1 MKNATE
7 LFKSSDTSDKQSPGN
22 WIRRKEVKKILD
34 KYDDKLQAAQKDAE
48 GQWLFDDTTF
58 DLYSQ
63 YITPKEREM
72 KTEVKQDIQ
81 EEWYETFM
89 KRYKKETNEEVYEY
103 LFRKA
108 VEDLLRI
115 NFTKLSKMGI
125 INVWDDATPPVK
137 EIVASYLSVCDTR
150 LSKYNKKID
159 THLMDSIRMDFSK
172 ILDIGEITR
181 KTKTYFSN
189 KDVII
194 KVNNRFEIVS
204 IKNENG

>member
-22 WIRRKEVKKILD
+22 WIRRKEIKKFLD

-48 GQWLFDDTTF
+48 GQWLFDDRTF
-58 DLYSQ
+58 DLYLQ
-63 YITPKEREM
+63 YITPEESKM
-72 KTEVKQDIQ
+72 KTEVKQ
-81 EEWYETFM
+81 EWYETFM
-89 KRYKKETNEEVYEY
+89 QRYKKETNEEVYEY

-115 NFTKLSKMGI
+115 NITKLSKMGI
-125 INVWDDATPPVK
+125 VDVWEDATPPVK
-137 EIVASYLSVCDTR
+137 EILASYLSVCNTR
-150 LSKYNKKID
+150 LSQYNKRID
-159 THLMDSIRMDFSK
+159 THLMDSVRMDFSK
-172 ILDIGEITR
+172 ILEMGEITR

-194 KVNNRFEIVS
+194 KTNNRLEIVS
-204 IKNENG
+204 VKNEDG